1 MSHSRILVLD
11 NSKYDVDSMFEEMQS
26 YGNGVDYID
35 EDIETKQEDFDW
47 FMNYVSS
54 MGFGRCCDKNSTM
67 KFKIFSISAFWDKM
81 TRDIKQIME
90 DDDGVTEMNR
100 FEIED
105 RLGMK
110 RGFWIYIDGELWTL
124 PYFIRTYGKMTGKE
138 FEVTKIL
145 DYHM

>member
-1 MSHSRILVLD
+1 MSHSRILVID
-11 NSKYDVDSMFEEMQS
+11 NSEYDVDEMFEEMQS

-35 EDIETKQEDFDW
+35 DTIETKQEDFDW

-54 MGFGRCCDKNSTM
+54 MGFGRCCDMNSTM
-67 KFKIFSISAFWDKM
+67 KFKIFSINAFWDKM

-100 FEIED
+100 FELED

-110 RGFWIYIDGELWTL
+110 RGFWIHIDGELYTL
-124 PYFIRTYGKMTGKE
+124 PYFMRTYGKMTGKE